1 MNRFQRA
8 LGLASPLLLAGALAG
23 CGGGT
28 STPGSSS
35 SASASQSPSASSA
48 SATPSA
54 SATTSSSASASG
66 STPPAGSQPP
76 PATTPAA
83 GGPARCLSTQ
93 LEGSL
98 QPGAGGAAGT
108 VYQKIALKNVS
119 QTPCLLQGFA
129 GVSLTNGPQGE
140 PIGAP
145 ADRDS
150 SVPVVAVV
158 LQPGQS
164 GAADFGLHQ
173 AGNYQDCVRVQA
185 AGYRVYP
192 PEDYGSLFIP
202 APATACSNADI
213 HLLTLRAFQ
222 PFS

>member
-1 MNRFQRA
+1 MNRVQRSLA
-8 LGLASPLLLAGALAG
+8 LFSPLALAAVLAG
-23 CGGGT
+23 CGTGGAQPAA
-28 STPGSSS
+28 SPSSASPSPASS
-35 SASASQSPSASSA
+35 SASPSPSGTPTGSD
-48 SATPSA
+48 SATPGTGSA
-54 SATTSSSASASG
+54 AAS
-66 STPPAGSQPP
+66 
-76 PATTPAA
+76 TPAA
-83 GGPARCLSTQ
+83 GGVARCVANQ
-93 LEGSL
+93 LQGSL

-119 QTPCLLQGFA
+119 QSPCLLEGFA
-129 GVSLTNGPQGE
+129 GVSLTDGPTGA

-145 ADRDS
+145 ADRDTT
-150 SVPVVAVV
+150 VPVVPIV

-173 AGNYQDCVRVQA
+173 ARNYTGCTAVTA

-202 APATACSNADI
+202 AQVTACSNGDI

-222 PFS
+222 PS

>member
-1 MNRFQRA
+1 MNRIQRA
-8 LGLASPLLLAGALAG
+8 LVLVSPLLLVGGLAG

-28 STPGSSS
+28 ATPGASSS
-35 SASASQSPSASSA
+35 PASPSSTSTGSSSPSASA
-48 SATPSA
+48 
-54 SATTSSSASASG
+54 
-66 STPPAGSQPP
+66 STPPAGPQPSSPP
-76 PATTPAA
+76 PAA
-83 GGPARCLSTQ
+83 GSPARCLSTQ
-93 LEGSL
+93 LEGSI

-119 QTPCLLQGFA
+119 QAPCLLEGFA
-129 GVSLTNGPQGE
+129 GVSLTDGPQGE

-145 ADRDS
+145 ADRDAS
-150 SVPVVAVV
+150 VAVVPIV

-173 AGNYQDCVRVQA
+173 AGNYQGCTVVEA

-202 APATACSNADI
+202 APARACSNADI

>member
-8 LGLASPLLLAGALAG
+8 LVLVSPLLLAGGLAG

-28 STPGSSS
+28 ATPGASSS
-35 SASASQSPSASSA
+35 SASPSS
-48 SATPSA
+48 
-54 SATTSSSASASG
+54 TTSSASASSTSAG
-66 STPPAGSQPP
+66 PAPSASASTPPAGPQPSS
-76 PATTPAA
+76 TTPAA
-83 GGPARCLSTQ
+83 GSPARCLSTQ
-93 LEGSL
+93 LEGSI

-119 QTPCLLQGFA
+119 QTPCLLEGFA

-145 ADRDS
+145 ADRDTS
-150 SVPVVAVV
+150 TPVVPIV

-173 AGNYQDCVRVQA
+173 AHNYQGCTVVDA

-202 APATACSNADI
+202 AASTACSNADI

>member
-8 LGLASPLLLAGALAG
+8 LVLVSPLLLAGGLAG

-28 STPGSSS
+28 ATPGASASSS
-35 SASASQSPSASSA
+35 SPSSTASSTTASSSAPSPSA
-48 SATPSA
+48 
-54 SATTSSSASASG
+54 TTGA

-83 GGPARCLSTQ
+83 GSPARCLSTQ
-93 LEGSL
+93 LEGSI

-119 QTPCLLQGFA
+119 QTPCLLEGFA
-129 GVSLTNGPQGE
+129 GVSLTNGPQGD

-145 ADRDS
+145 ADRDAS
-150 SVPVVAVV
+150 AAVVPIV

-173 AGNYQDCVRVQA
+173 AHNYQGCTVVEA

-202 APATACSNADI
+202 AQATACSNPDI

>member
-8 LGLASPLLLAGALAG
+8 FVLASPLVLAAALAG
-23 CGGGT
+23 CGSGGT
-28 STPGSSS
+28 APSSS
-35 SASASQSPSASSA
+35 QTAGSPSPSATQSPSASPSG
-48 SATPSA
+48 TPSGGG
-54 SATTSSSASASG
+54 SG
-66 STPPAGSQPP
+66 SPSDTGTPV
-76 PATTPAA
+76 A

-98 QPGAGGAAGT
+98 QPGGGGAAGT
-108 VYQKIALKNVS
+108 VYQKIALKNTS
-119 QTPCLLQGFA
+119 QTACLLEGFA
-129 GVSLTNGPQGE
+129 GVSLTNGPTGD

-145 ADRDS
+145 ADRDTS
-150 SVPVVAVV
+150 VAVVPIV

-173 AGNYQDCVRVQA
+173 AGNFQGCTVVTA

-222 PFS
+222 PF

>member
-1 MNRFQRA
+1 MNRVQRS
-8 LGLASPLLLAGALAG
+8 LAFFSPLALAAVLAG
-23 CGGGT
+23 CGSGAQPAA
-28 STPGSSS
+28 SPS
-35 SASASQSPSASSA
+35 SASPSV
-48 SATPSA
+48 
-54 SATTSSSASASG
+54 TSSSASPSPSDTSTGSG
-66 STPPAGSQPP
+66 SAAPSSPAAS
-76 PATTPAA
+76 TPAA
-83 GGPARCLSTQ
+83 GGVARCVSNQ
-93 LEGSL
+93 LQGSL

-119 QTPCLLQGFA
+119 QSPCLLEGFA
-129 GVSLTNGPQGE
+129 GVSLTNGPTGA

-145 ADRDS
+145 ADRDT
-150 SVPVVAVV
+150 SVPVVPIV

-173 AGNYQDCVRVQA
+173 AGNYTGCTTVDA

-202 APATACSNADI
+202 AQVTACSNSDI

-222 PFS
+222 PS

>member
-1 MNRFQRA
+1 MNRVQRS
-8 LGLASPLLLAGALAG
+8 LAFLSPLALAAVLAG
-23 CGGGT
+23 CGSGAQPAA
-28 STPGSSS
+28 SPS
-35 SASASQSPSASSA
+35 SASPSASSSA
-48 SATPSA
+48 SSSSSGTPTGSDSATPG
-54 SATTSSSASASG
+54 TG
-66 STPPAGSQPP
+66 SPAPS
-76 PATTPAA
+76 TA
-83 GGPARCLSTQ
+83 GGVARCVSNQ
-93 LEGSL
+93 LQGSL

-119 QTPCLLQGFA
+119 QSPCLLEGFA
-129 GVSLTNGPQGE
+129 GVSLTNGPTGA

-145 ADRDS
+145 ADRDT
-150 SVPVVAVV
+150 SVPVVPIV

-173 AGNYQDCVRVQA
+173 AGNYTGCTTVDA

-202 APATACSNADI
+202 AQVMACSNSDI

-222 PFS
+222 PS